1 MAGLRS
7 VAARSRWTGGHRG
20 SDAVA
25 VYRDRS
31 LPLGSLPVQCQ
42 CSDQGPAAAASR
54 IHESAGAGGVEG
66 LVSPAAVTVMV
77 TVTTVTVTACMTLGA
92 RPLAKPQQPRPPAA
106 AGA

>member
-1 MAGLRS
+1 M
-7 VAARSRWTGGHRG
+7 
-20 SDAVA
+20 A